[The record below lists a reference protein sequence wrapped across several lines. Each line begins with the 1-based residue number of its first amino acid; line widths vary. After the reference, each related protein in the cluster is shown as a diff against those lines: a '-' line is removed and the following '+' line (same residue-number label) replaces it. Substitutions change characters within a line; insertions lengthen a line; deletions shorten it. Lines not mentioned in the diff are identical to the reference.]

1 MTVSDANV
9 VLAIQALTS
18 FSVQTSAEATAGTN
32 TTANILYAT
41 ASRTQGCYTVFK
53 AMAQAKVTEDL
64 LRTGKTGSDTWQEQA
79 IALLCGAYQE
89 AKDPDI
95 FAKSVSFDGYSVSR
109 DGQSGYMKAYG
120 LLLDALPLAGSS
132 SVLSATDLDCSGKVV
147 DDTKYP
153 ESWKLTGLVDE
164 VSNPF

>member
-1 MTVSDANV
+1 MAISEANV
-9 VLAIQALTS
+9 IAAIQALTA
-18 FSVQTSAEATAGTN
+18 FSVQTSAEATAVQN
-32 TTANILYAT
+32 TSANILYSS
-41 ASRTQGCYTVFK
+41 ASRTQGNFTIFL
-53 AMAQAKVTEDL
+53 AIGQDQLAKDL
-64 LRTGKTGSDTWQEQA
+64 LQIGKTATTAQQEKA
-79 IALLCGAYQE
+79 LALLCGAYQE

-132 SVLSATDLDCSGKVV
+132 SVLSASDLDCTGKVA
-147 DDTKYP
+147 DDTNYP